1 MISIKHKGIR
11 LAILVVLLFSTG
23 LNILSSTFKSI
34 IIPNENTYNSNES
47 NLKSAGFWDLTG
59 SLILIDDSDP
69 GKDWAYTALNYDW
82 CSGSGS
88 WTDPYLIENVTI
100 DGLPFSNC
108 IEIRNSNTYF
118 IIRNC
123 TLIDPHSQYFGIYL
137 FNTNNSKL
145 MENYCSDQN
154 EAGIYLD
161 QSYNNTLSR
170 NVVSGY
176 PGNGIELFY
185 SDNNTL
191 SGNTIN
197 VYWYGIYL
205 DYSHNNTLSGNTAEN
220 HFVGIRFDYS
230 NDNTL
235 SENTAN
241 NNKNGFGIINS
252 HYNALSGNN
261 ASNNDFVGIQIG
273 SYSHNNTLSGNTANN
288 NSEGLYLE
296 FSDNNK
302 ISGNTINNNEEYGI
316 KIWFANNNT
325 MSGNILNNNQRA
337 ITLIVCSNNTLSGN
351 LMEFCGISL
360 YGSLVMMASHS
371 IDTSNLVNNKTVYYY
386 VNERGLE
393 TSDFTNA
400 GQIIMVNCNVSMI
413 AGFNLSDGTVGI
425 LLIYSHNNT
434 ISGNTV
440 ENNSFGIFL
449 NNSHNNTLSENT
461 VENNSIG
468 KFLSYSHNNTLS
480 GNTVNNNEK
489 GIRLSNSNS
498 SMFYENFIQNNE
510 EHGVYI
516 NTGTQN
522 LFFQNYFINNT
533 VHAYDD
539 GIYNYWNN
547 SEIGNF
553 WDNYTGP
560 DFNDDGIGDILHV
573 ISTSPLIQDF
583 LPIWDDGDDLAPQ
596 ITINTPIYYDLM
608 GKKTPTFDIKIT
620 EQALNSTWYRLWN
633 GTKLTN
639 NNTFEYL
646 IDNEIEQKIWNDI
659 GNGTV
664 TITFFANDSSGKISS
679 KNVTVRKDIF
689 NPIITVNK
697 PMEGDLFGI
706 KSPSADDFN
715 VTFNDPNSIDYKW
728 YMLSNESYN
737 TDNHTWNGY
746 IEQQFWNDFFNGTIK
761 IIIFSND
768 SVGNIGFVEIS
779 IEKDVTFPI
788 LVIHSPEE
796 GDVFRSEAPSFNIT
810 VIEKNFLSSWYSLDR
825 GVTNFSI
832 TDNLGNFNQT
842 AWNNAPSGDVIIT
855 FYVSDKVGNIAFK
868 EISVTKS
875 IPETTIPGYNL
886 ALIIAVVGIIYIVLV
901 LSPYNKRKIKK

>member
-11 LAILVVLLFSTG
+11 LAILVVLLFVSG
-23 LNILSSTFKSI
+23 LTILSSTFKSI
-34 IIPNENTYNSNES
+34 ILPNENTYYSNEY
-47 NLKSAGFWDLTG
+47 NLKSTGFWDLTG

-123 TLIDPHSQYFGIYL
+123 SLNDPHSEYFGIYL

-145 MENYCSDQN
+145 IENYCSDQN

-161 QSYNNTLSR
+161 HSYNNTLSR

-191 SGNTIN
+191 SGNTLN

-205 DYSHNNTLSGNTAEN
+205 DHSHNNTLSGNTAEN

-241 NNKNGFGIINS
+241 NNKNGYGIVNS
-252 HYNALSGNN
+252 HNNTLSGNN
-261 ASNNDFVGIQIG
+261 ASNNDYVGIQIG
-273 SYSHNNTLSGNTANN
+273 PYSHNNTLSGNTANN
-288 NSEGLYLE
+288 NTDGLYLE
-296 FSDNNK
+296 YSDNNK
-302 ISGNTINNNEEYGI
+302 ISGNTINNNDHNGI
-316 KIWFANNNT
+316 ELWFANNNT
-325 MSGNILNNNQRA
+325 MSGNILNNSQSA
-337 ITLIVCSNNTLSGN
+337 ISLIVSSNSTLSGN

-360 YGSLVMMASHS
+360 SGPLVMMASHS
-371 IDTSNLVNNKTVYYY
+371 IDTTNLVNSKPVYYY
-386 VNERGLE
+386 VNEKGLG
-393 TSDFTNA
+393 TSDFTKA
-400 GQIIMVNCNVSMI
+400 GQIIMVNCNESMI

-425 LLIYSHNNT
+425 LLSYSHNNT
-434 ISGNTV
+434 ISGNV
-440 ENNSFGIFL
+440 L
-449 NNSHNNTLSENT
+449 NNIERGLILFGSSSNMLSGNT
-461 VENNSIG
+461 VENNFIG
-468 KFLSYSHNNTLS
+468 IFLVGGVNNTIS
-480 GNTVNNNEK
+480 GNTVNNNTD
-489 GIRLSNSNS
+489 GIRLYNSNS

-510 EHGVYI
+510 GYGVYI

-522 LFFQNYFINNT
+522 LFFRNYFINNT

-539 GIYNYWNN
+539 GINNDWNN
-547 SEIGNF
+547 PEIGNY
-553 WDNYTGP
+553 WDNYTGV
-560 DFNDDGIGDILHV
+560 DADNDDGIGDIPHI
-573 ISTSPLIQDF
+573 ISMSPLIQDF

-608 GKKTPTFDIKIT
+608 GKKSPTFDVKIT
-620 EQALNSTWYRLWN
+620 DQTLNSTWYRLWN

-646 IDNEIEQKIWNDI
+646 IDNEIEQNIWNEV

-664 TITFFANDSSGKISS
+664 TITFFANDSKGKISY
-679 KNVTVRKDIF
+679 KNVSVRKDIF

-697 PMEGDLFGI
+697 PMEGD
-706 KSPSADDFN
+706 
-715 VTFNDPNSIDYKW
+715 V
-728 YMLSNESYN
+728 
-737 TDNHTWNGY
+737 
-746 IEQQFWNDFFNGTIK
+746 
-761 IIIFSND
+761 FS
-768 SVGNIGFVEIS
+768 
-779 IEKDVTFPI
+779 
-788 LVIHSPEE
+788 
-796 GDVFRSEAPSFNIT
+796 SEAPSFNIT
-810 VIEKNFLSSWYSLDR
+810 VIEKNFLSSWYSLD
-825 GVTNFSI
+825 GGATNFSI
-832 TDNLGNFNQT
+832 TDNVGNINQT
-842 AWNNAPSGDVIIT
+842 AWNNASNGEITII
-855 FYVSDKVGNIAFK
+855 FYAKDKVGNIAYK
-868 EISVTKS
+868 EISVTKN

-886 ALIIAVVGIIYIVLV
+886 TLLIAVIGIIYVVL
-901 LSPYNKRKIKK
+901 LRSPYNKKKQKNR